1 MKTDRYSEIA
11 PFVEVVLILLIFV
24 LFFINGC
31 FRGQV
36 RKTPETLTRW
46 QESHLGEKVA
56 TGLSEKYTPTGKESA
71 EKNLEKTVDKIAKI
85 ANQQDWQWRVR
96 YLETGNRANMFVLPR
111 GNVYI
116 TREMIQSTRSE
127 DELAFIFAH
136 TAAHIIA
143 GHGRERIG
151 WIYEEMF
158 PGKSFRKAVKEAGG
172 SVLLAYKL
180 AYGALCSEKKCYPF
194 ADSRE
199 IEADRIGV
207 IYMFRAGYDPEAA
220 VAFLKRIQ
228 REKNNSIFSP
238 FADIHPV
245 TNGRVNHIREFI
257 PRLVKHY
264 GK

>member
-1 MKTDRYSEIA
+1 MKTDRCPEIV
-11 PFVEVVLILLIFV
+11 PFLEVVLILLISV
-24 LFFINGC
+24 LFFTNGC
-31 FRGQV
+31 SRGQV
-36 RKTPETLTRW
+36 RKTSENLTRW

-56 TGLSEKYTPTGKESA
+56 AGLSEKYTPTGKKSA
-71 EKNLEKTVDKIAKI
+71 EKNLENMVDRVAKI
-85 ANQQDWQWRVR
+85 ANPPDWQWRVR

-116 TREMIQSTRSE
+116 TREMIQSTKSE

-143 GHGRERIG
+143 GHGRQRIG
-151 WIYEEMF
+151 WIYEDMF
-158 PGKSFRKAVKEAGG
+158 PGNRFEKAVKEAGE

-180 AYGALCSEKKCYPF
+180 AYGALCTDKKCYPF
-194 ADSRE
+194 AESLE
-199 IEADRIGV
+199 MEADRIGA

-220 VAFLKRIQ
+220 VAFLNRIQ
-228 REKNNSIFSP
+228 RNKNESRFLP

-245 TNGRVNHIREFI
+245 TSARVDHIREFI

-264 GK
+264 GN